1 MSSQDYYRGHV
12 STPKAPGDDDS
23 WANKSPGPYI
33 ATVKNNRDPL
43 FMGRL
48 QVNIPALS
56 KTTDPVASNLITCEY
71 LSPFYGNK
79 DVAHNIPGSTKY
91 SSSQHSY
98 GFWAVPPDIGTK
110 VLVIFAEGKM
120 DQGFWIGCVQDP
132 VTNHMVPGIAASE
145 KTWDK
150 SSGGPAGQFSS
161 DVDKEKT
168 YGTLNVPAGELNRT
182 SADSDPGGNYNKF
195 NKPIHPLANVL
206 AQQGLSAD
214 DVRGTTSSSARRETP
229 SQVFGFSTPGPKD
242 TSTTEQP
249 VGVKDKPR
257 NDFVSRGIGHTFVM
271 DDGDAE
277 GENQLTRL
285 RTASGHQLLMH
296 DTEGVV
302 YLANGSGNSWIEMS
316 PEGKIYIYAQDGL
329 NIRSSGDFD
338 LHSDGNINFHS
349 AHDIKFT
356 AEGSVVN
363 NADAY
368 LMNMGRQGI
377 FNSSQ
382 AGVISDYALQ
392 GLTAYTN
399 GNVLIGSGSA
409 PEPPQNPNQR
419 AGANASRGGGAIHLA
434 GPQVHFNSV
443 KAQKSWGPSWLT
455 PEAMGIVE
463 DTSQNDVNITVGKD
477 ERLEANTAS
486 TKTTIANLVTHEP
499 FTRAPS
505 GVQEDVSQWQ
515 NEDEWKRLSQTPGT
529 LEYMA
534 QQNRLSPDK
543 NIRNL
548 QFLTDQ
554 KKYIAE
560 NNFPPGIKS
569 PIVGQSSGS
578 KLNNIATKLKNKVG
592 LSNSDIRVLEE
603 NKLFNRR
610 EARIAGISVQE
621 SIVKNTQ
628 VIASKVNRAL
638 KAAAPDVADLK
649 KLTTKYA
656 KYSPNKI
663 SLDKAKTL
671 ADEFTSK
678 YNKIY
683 NVKSVVPNLSKTD
696 VQNFI
701 INKVSGGRLTSAS
714 ISNLS
719 SNIGSVVKNTRNFF
733 TRSAGNSIPP
743 SMRGTFKGKVSQV
756 AASVN
761 RGFRSAFKSFFSD
774 ARLKEQIVKIGTS
787 PMGINIYSFKY
798 KNIEGTY
805 QGVMAQE
812 VPWATEMTNTGFYA
826 VDYNKVDVEFRRLH

>member
-1 MSSQDYYRGHV
+1 MSSTNYLQGHS
-12 STPKAPGDDDS
+12 STAKAPGSDDS
-23 WANKSPGPYI
+23 WAGKEPGPYI
-33 ATVKNNRDPL
+33 AVVKNNRDPL
-43 FMGRL
+43 YMGRL

-56 KTTDPVASNLITCEY
+56 KTTDPVADNLITCEY
-71 LSPFYGNK
+71 LSPFFGNK
-79 DVAHNIPGSTKY
+79 DVSYNIPGSTKY
-91 SSSQHSY
+91 TASQHSY

-120 DQGFWIGCVQDP
+120 DQAFWIGCVQDP

-150 SSGGPAGQFSS
+150 SSGGAAGQFSS
-161 DVDKEKT
+161 DVDKQKT
-168 YGTLNVPAGELNRT
+168 YGTKNVPSGELNR
-182 SADSDPGGNYNKF
+182 ADPKASPELNYDKF
-195 NKPIHPLANVL
+195 NKPIHPLANIL

-229 SQVFGFSTPGPKD
+229 SQVFGLSTPGPID

-271 DDGDAE
+271 DDGDAQ

-349 AHDIKFT
+349 ANDIKFT

-363 NADAY
+363 NADTY

-419 AGANASRGGGAIHLA
+419 AGANASRGGGAIHLS

-443 KAQKSWGPSWLT
+443 KAQKTWGPSWLT

-515 NEDEWKRLSQTPGT
+515 NEDEWRRLSQTPGT

-534 QQNRLSPDK
+534 QQNRLSKDK

-569 PIVGQSSGS
+569 PIIGQSSGS

-603 NKLFNRR
+603 NNLFNRR
-610 EARIAGISVQE
+610 EARIAGISVEE

-638 KAAAPDVADLK
+638 KAVAPDVAELK

-671 ADEFTSK
+671 SDEFTSK

-696 VQNFI
+696 VKNFI
-701 INKVSGGRLTSAS
+701 INKVSGGKLTSAS

-719 SNIGSVVKNTRNFF
+719 SNIGSVVKNSRNFF
-733 TRSAGNSIPP
+733 TRSSGNSIPP

-756 AASVN
+756 AATVN

-774 ARLKEQIVKIGTS
+774 ARLKEQVQKIGTS
-787 PMGINIYSFKY
+787 PMGVNIYSFKY
-798 KNIEGTY
+798 KDIEGTY